1 MMIHKVFNKT
11 SYVCYRFA
19 LAEDKIKYYDQK
31 IQKSMLNAGLTN
43 FFPLYIAKG
52 KREET
57 DLRKGRRW
65 QCYSGPSIGDTGAQL
80 TISVLFFFYQFPR
93 CSYFICTLRW
103 SLWNVW
109 PTDWLM
115 ATVLVWLLR
124 SGSAISSSRLPV
136 WDKEFKYKE

>member
-80 TISVLFFFYQFPR
+80 TISVLFFFTSFLVVAILYVLYDGACEMSDPLTDSWQQF
-93 CSYFICTLRW
+93 
-103 SLWNVW
+103 
-109 PTDWLM
+109 
-115 ATVLVWLLR
+115 
-124 SGSAISSSRLPV
+124 
-136 WDKEFKYKE
+136 